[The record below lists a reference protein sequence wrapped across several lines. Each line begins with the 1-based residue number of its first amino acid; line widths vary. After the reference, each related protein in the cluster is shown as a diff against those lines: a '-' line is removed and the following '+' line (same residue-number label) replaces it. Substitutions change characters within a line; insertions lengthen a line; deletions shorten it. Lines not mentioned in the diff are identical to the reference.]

1 MYAIREMLAQQVKF
15 CASRQ
20 NAYVSSNPRTARE
33 ALDLEP
39 LSSILALDSA
49 LLVCYFG
56 EKSFCFGT

>member
-1 MYAIREMLAQQVKF
+1 MLAQQVKF